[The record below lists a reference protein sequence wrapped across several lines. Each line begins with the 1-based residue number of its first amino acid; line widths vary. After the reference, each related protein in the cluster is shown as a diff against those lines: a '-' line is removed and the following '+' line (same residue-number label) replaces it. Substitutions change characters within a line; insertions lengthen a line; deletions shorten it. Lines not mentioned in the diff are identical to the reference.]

1 MDVTPLD
8 IQQIKSNFCKHNG
21 FSDTNTPYK
30 EVIVS
35 FNFTNFIEK
44 MLKSAS
50 VNCNTSLR
58 LKG

>member
-8 IQQIKSNFCKHNG
+8 IQQTKRNVCKHNG

-44 MLKSAS
+44 RLKPAS